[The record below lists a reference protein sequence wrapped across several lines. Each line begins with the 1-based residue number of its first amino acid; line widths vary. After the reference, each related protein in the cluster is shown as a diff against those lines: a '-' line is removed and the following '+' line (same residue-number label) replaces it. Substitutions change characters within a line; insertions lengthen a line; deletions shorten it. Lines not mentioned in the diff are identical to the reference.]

1 MDEFTREDVA
11 SSFIPDLA
19 GTEKKQLQAFFYLYK
34 SFYEEFWRYAK
45 SRMGELTA
53 LKLLTGNRTECTS
66 EEYCAWT
73 LALVEDAVFKDQWK
87 PYLEYLALLGQ
98 TYAGRDLD
106 FHFWYEIAKLI
117 RDFYTPKLIENDIER
132 QDVVISALNGMEH
145 FIHISMR
152 AVEEAYLSEKQIII
166 ESQKRDQDRLN
177 KDAQLLV
184 YNVSHDLKQPLTT
197 VKGLISLLGEQYP
210 QLLKGESG
218 TYMEHISK
226 STEWMEQLITGLLD
240 YSKIGQ
246 TRQPEEVDLNVLV
259 EDTLFEMYPWIKS
272 LNAKIEVER
281 LPTLTVYPIEV
292 KLLFQNLIGNAL
304 KYRKEGRAPE
314 IRIRSELKGNKWQ
327 LMVADNGIGIDPE
340 NKDEIFIL
348 FRRLHSSNQVSGTGI
363 GLAHCKKIVELHNGE
378 IGVESTPGK
387 GSTFF
392 FTMSD
397 VEVASMSPKDMS
409 SPITDIKSGEHKRLN
424 KLKEAL

>member
-1 MDEFTREDVA
+1 
-11 SSFIPDLA
+11 
-19 GTEKKQLQAFFYLYK
+19 
-34 SFYEEFWRYAK
+34 
-45 SRMGELTA
+45 
-53 LKLLTGNRTECTS
+53 
-66 EEYCAWT
+66 
-73 LALVEDAVFKDQWK
+73 
-87 PYLEYLALLGQ
+87 
-98 TYAGRDLD
+98 
-106 FHFWYEIAKLI
+106 
-117 RDFYTPKLIENDIER
+117 LIENDIER
-132 QDVVISALNGMEH
+132 HDVVVSALNGMEH

-152 AVEEAYLSEKQIII
+152 AVEEAYLSEKQVII
-166 ESQKRDQDRLN
+166 ESQKRDQDRVN

-210 QLLKGESG
+210 QLLKGEPG

-259 EDTLFEMYPWIKS
+259 EDTLFEMYPWINS
-272 LNAKIEVER
+272 VNAKIEVER

-304 KYRKEGRAPE
+304 KYQKEGQAPE
-314 IRIRSELKGNKWQ
+314 IRIRSELRGDKW
-327 LMVADNGIGIDPE
+327 LLLVEDNGIGIDPE
-340 NKDEIFIL
+340 YKDEIFIL
-348 FRRLHSSNQVSGTGI
+348 FRRLHGSNQFSGSGI
-363 GLAHCKKIVELHNGE
+363 GLAHCKKIVELHNGQ
-378 IGVESTPGK
+378 IWVESTPGK

-397 VEVASMSPKDMS
+397 VAIGAAGKIDVS
-409 SPITDIKSGEHKRLN
+409 SPVTDIKSGEHNRLN
-424 KLKEAL
+424 KLKKAL